1 MSVEVKALKETSV
14 CLFSNRLF
22 QTLGSED
29 ENGYQRVVQFILC
42 LPGLTLNEGILGCW
56 GN

>member
-14 CLFSNRLF
+14 CLFSNTLF

-29 ENGYQRVVQFILC
+29 ENGYQRVVQFILY

-56 GN
+56 GY